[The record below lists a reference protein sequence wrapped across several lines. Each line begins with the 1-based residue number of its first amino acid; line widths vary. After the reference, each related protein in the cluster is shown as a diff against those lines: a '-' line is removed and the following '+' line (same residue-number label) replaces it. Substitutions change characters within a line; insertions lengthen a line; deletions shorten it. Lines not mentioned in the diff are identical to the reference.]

1 MAYDTANPPALMLQG
16 GVGNQHPA
24 MWSYESEDG
33 AATVDGAGYITNA
46 KKLGMKVGDI
56 VYVTDT
62 NASPLI
68 VTTHIVA
75 TISASTGAADL
86 TDTGATVG
94 TTVGD

>member
-1 MAYDTANPPALMLQG
+1 MLQG

-24 MWSYESEDG
+24 QWSYESED
-33 AATVDGAGYITNA
+33 ASTAVDADGYITNG

-68 VTTHIVA
+68 TTTHIVTA
-75 TISASTGAADL
+75 VNSDNSVDL
-86 TDTGATVG
+86 SDLGATVG
-94 TTVGD
+94 STDSD